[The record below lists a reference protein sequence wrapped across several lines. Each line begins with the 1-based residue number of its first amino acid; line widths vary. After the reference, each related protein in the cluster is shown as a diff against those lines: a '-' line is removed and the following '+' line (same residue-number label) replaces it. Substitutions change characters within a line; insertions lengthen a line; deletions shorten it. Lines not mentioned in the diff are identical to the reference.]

1 MATIKKILVFILA
14 FSIINQSIDFDY
26 ATFGFGSNQKTSDY
40 DDIDSLLEL
49 LVEKIAGDADF
60 TDESNDDSGMAQ
72 HTGLEKHSTPSQY
85 FEQVKK
91 VDTEPQLKFFYAW
104 HPGIDQTNKI
114 CKGFTKIIAP
124 PPKSLHQA

>member
-1 MATIKKILVFILA
+1 MAALKNILVFILA
-14 FSIINQSIDFDY
+14 FSILNQSVDFDY
-26 ATFGFGSNQKTSDY
+26 ATFGFGFNQKTADY
-40 DDIDSLLEL
+40 DDIDSILEL

-72 HTGLEKHSTPSQY
+72 HTSLEKSTPSQY

-91 VDTEPQLKFFYAW
+91 LDTAPQLKFYYAW

-114 CKGFTKIIAP
+114 CKGFIKIISP
-124 PPKSLHQA
+124 PPKNLHQA